1 MDAVAECIEG
11 LEETTQLEIKEILKV
26 SSEKILAGR
35 VKFKARNIKLLKK
48 FICSTR
54 SSVKVYELIEKLEF
68 SDIKDLEEKIKNVK
82 FPKIKPPFVVRC
94 ERSGEHDFNSI
105 DIEKLAG
112 EIIVSKNKNLKVDLK
127 NPKTIVIID
136 IIKNICFVGIDYTKI
151 RLTKRDY
158 RIRLIP
164 NPINPCIAYS
174 MLRIAD
180 VNEKDEILDPFCR
193 SGEIPIEAAM
203 FFLKIQPNK
212 KSLEIQDAQK
222 QRNKK
227 LKIYCTDSSFNNIK
241 SAEINSKIAGI
252 YKNIKFSRIDIEWLD
267 TKFKKNSV
275 NKIVTFPPYPTLSFP
290 LKNIEKTYKE
300 LFYQAEYILKKTGS
314 ITIFT
319 PVPEDI
325 KKYAENHNFKKEIEI
340 KTIHMK
346 KPFYIIKFR
355 HK

>member
-1 MDAVAECIEG
+1 MNTIAECVEG
-11 LEETTQLEIKEILKV
+11 LEEITQLEIKETLKI

-35 VKFKARNIKLLKK
+35 VKFKVKNLKVLK
-48 FICSTR
+48 NFMHNTR

-68 SDIKDLEEKIKNVK
+68 SDIKNLEEKIKSIK

-112 EIIVSKNKNLKVDLK
+112 EVIISKNKNLKVDLK
-127 NPKTIVIID
+127 NPKTTIILD
-136 IIKNICFVGIDYTKI
+136 IIKNICFVGIDHTKI

-174 MLRIAD
+174 MLRISD
-180 VNEKDEILDPFCR
+180 IKEKDAILDPFCR

-203 FFLKIQPNK
+203 FFLKILPNK
-212 KSLEIQDAQK
+212 KSLEIQNTYRQK
-222 QRNKK
+222 NKK
-227 LKIYCTDSSFNNIK
+227 LKVYCTDSSLNNIK

-252 YKNIKFSRIDIEWLD
+252 YKNINFGRMDIEWLD

-275 NKIVTFPPYPTLSFP
+275 DKIITFPPYPTLNFP
-290 LKNIEKTYKE
+290 LKNLEKIYKE
-300 LFYQAEYILKKTGS
+300 LFYQAE
-314 ITIFT
+314 
-319 PVPEDI
+319 
-325 KKYAENHNFKKEIEI
+325 
-340 KTIHMK
+340 
-346 KPFYIIKFR
+346 
-355 HK
+355 